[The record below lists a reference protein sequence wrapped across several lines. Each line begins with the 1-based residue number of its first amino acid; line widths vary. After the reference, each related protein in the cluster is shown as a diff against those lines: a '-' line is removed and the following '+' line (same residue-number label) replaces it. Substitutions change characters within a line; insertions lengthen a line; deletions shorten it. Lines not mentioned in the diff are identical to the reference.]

1 MNEYSGIEIRSN
13 DERFFEKL
21 ITHPKIIEAYEE
33 RKKTQWNIANGSMIN
48 FSEELEKLDS
58 IMLCG
63 GARSG
68 GKSWTIENN
77 RKELDTKPLTQPE
90 NKANIA
96 PSMLLVK
103 LIGRIYED

>member
-1 MNEYSGIEIRSN
+1 MNEYNGIEIRSN

-33 RKKTQWNIANGSMIN
+33 RKKAQWDMANGSTLN
-48 FSEELEKLDS
+48 FSEIGKLDQ
-58 IMLCG
+58 IMLHG

-68 GKSWTIENN
+68 GKSWTLKNY
-77 RKELDTKPLTQPE
+77 RKDLDTKPLTQPE

-96 PSMLLVK
+96 PSTLLVK
-103 LIGRIYED
+103 LIGRI

>member
-1 MNEYSGIEIRSN
+1 
-13 DERFFEKL
+13 
-21 ITHPKIIEAYEE
+21 
-33 RKKTQWNIANGSMIN
+33 
-48 FSEELEKLDS
+48 
-58 IMLCG
+58 MLFG
-63 GARSG
+63 GARS